1 MKHFDQ
7 HQYNSYWTGT
17 PHLTHTFDIYCFTT
31 LHLLLCVEYWH
42 AGPFMTMLL
51 GDLGAEVIKVERPGL

>member
-7 HQYNSYWTGT
+7 LQYNSYWTGT
-17 PHLTHTFDIYCFTT
+17 SHLTRAFDILFYNSSSLVVFRI
-31 LHLLLCVEYWH
+31 L